1 MKLKTAI
8 LTADFAG
15 LAFAQPQPPL
25 MRPADLD
32 HLVAPIALYPDPLL
46 AQVLAAA
53 TYSDQL
59 TDAQRWAD
67 EHHYLTGQALADA
80 IANDQLPFAP
90 SVQALLPF
98 PSVLDAMTRDLNWT
112 QQLGDAFLD
121 QQQDV
126 MDAVQRMR
134 RQAADFGYLRSSGQV
149 VVSTGPYISITPVNP
164 GLIYVPY
171 YDPGVVFVAPRPG
184 FAVRAGIRFNFGV
197 NLGVAF
203 QPWGWGYNRFDWG
216 SHVLIV
222 NNAPWRRTWSNRATY
237 VHPYTVRRSAA
248 SRPPERHVIE
258 QRNERE
264 RQAYQRGD
272 RRIEQHRAPPRGRD
286 EKGKGDGKGNDR
298 R

>member
-1 MKLKTAI
+1 MMIKTAL
-8 LTADFAG
+8 LTIFFAA
-15 LAFAQPQPPL
+15 LASAQPQPPL

-59 TDAQRWAD
+59 SDAQRWAD
-67 EHHYLTGQALADA
+67 DHHYLTGQALADA
-80 IANDQLPFAP
+80 IANDQLSWDP

-98 PSVLDAMTRDLNWT
+98 PSVLDTMTRDMNWT

-164 GLIYVPY
+164 G
-171 YDPGVVFVAPRPG
+171 
-184 FAVRAGIRFNFGV
+184 
-197 NLGVAF
+197 
-203 QPWGWGYNRFDWG
+203 
-216 SHVLIV
+216 
-222 NNAPWRRTWSNRATY
+222 
-237 VHPYTVRRSAA
+237 
-248 SRPPERHVIE
+248 
-258 QRNERE
+258 
-264 RQAYQRGD
+264 
-272 RRIEQHRAPPRGRD
+272 
-286 EKGKGDGKGNDR
+286 
-298 R
+298 

>member
-1 MKLKTAI
+1 M
-8 LTADFAG
+8 
-15 LAFAQPQPPL
+15 
-25 MRPADLD
+25 
-32 HLVAPIALYPDPLL
+32 
-46 AQVLAAA
+46 
-53 TYSDQL
+53 
-59 TDAQRWAD
+59 
-67 EHHYLTGQALADA
+67 
-80 IANDQLPFAP
+80 
-90 SVQALLPF
+90 
-98 PSVLDAMTRDLNWT
+98 
-112 QQLGDAFLD
+112 
-121 QQQDV
+121 
-126 MDAVQRMR
+126 
-134 RQAADFGYLRSSGQV
+134 

-184 FAVRAGIRFNFGV
+184 FAVRAAIRFNFGV

-216 SHVLIV
+216 SHVVIV

-237 VHPYTVRRSAA
+237 VHPYTVRRAA
-248 SRPPERHVIE
+248 APRPPERHVIE